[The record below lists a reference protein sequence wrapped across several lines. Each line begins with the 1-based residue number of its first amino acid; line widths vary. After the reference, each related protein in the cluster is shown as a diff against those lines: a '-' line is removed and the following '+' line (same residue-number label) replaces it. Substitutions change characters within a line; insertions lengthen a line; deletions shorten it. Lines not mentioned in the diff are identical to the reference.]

1 MSEAEAKKNTR
12 GKKMRLSDKATVF
25 VFVAFIAV
33 FALLLLILPKHEGE
47 LSPNERR
54 VLASAPNA
62 SYQNIV
68 SGKFSKEVDTWLEDH
83 FPGRLFFFS
92 AYSYLNRLTGRNA
105 VEEISIGAND
115 RLFEKPIPANE
126 DTDFSIDYNI
136 TKIRSFAEKNG
147 LNSFAY
153 IIPSSGYMLEED
165 LPKPHFDYH
174 DGELIA
180 RFKEGL
186 EPAVELISAEEVLKG
201 YGDVRGLYYRTD
213 HHLTMRGSY
222 VSYCAI
228 AKKLG
233 LEPLSESEFTK
244 TGYPFEGTYYGRS
257 GLFLTPSDTLETWV
271 GPYDSGLKVRIIS
284 VDGKGEET
292 ETVHTG
298 SLDTAQLAE
307 DVTDKYAAYLYSNHG
322 ITVIENPEAS
332 EGTLVVV
339 KDSYGNAIVPFLA
352 AHYRTVVMLDLRNL
366 YYGAGYATPSE
377 LCERFGAADFVVIT
391 GLDTVSTG
399 ILNMLR

>member
-1 MSEAEAKKNTR
+1 MAETAANKNTEAKKL
-12 GKKMRLSDKATVF
+12 RLSDKATIF

-115 RLFEKPIPANE
+115 RLFEKPIPADE

-136 TKIRSFAEKNG
+136 TKIRSFVEKNR

-153 IIPSSGYMLEED
+153 IIPSSGFMLEED
-165 LPKPHFDYH
+165 LPKPHFEYH

-180 RFKEGL
+180 RFAEGL
-186 EPAVELISAEEVLKG
+186 EPSVRMISAEEVLSG

-228 AKKLG
+228 AKQLG
-233 LEPLSESEFTK
+233 FEPLAESEFTK
-244 TGYPFEGTYYGRS
+244 TGYDFEGTYYGRS

-271 GPYDSGLKVRIIS
+271 GPYDSSLKVRIIS
-284 VDGKGEET
+284 VDGKGEES
-292 ETVHTG
+292 EELHTG
-298 SLDTAQLAE
+298 TLDTAQLE
-307 DVTDKYAAYLYSNHG
+307 EGVTDKYAAYLYSNHG
-322 ITVIENPEAS
+322 ITVIENPGAE

-366 YYGAGYATPSE
+366 YYSAGYPTPSE
-377 LCERFGAADFVVIT
+377 LCERFGADDFVVIT